1 MDSWVSQSYSLI
13 ILSTEKWNCAQWT
26 AGMSKWN
33 MCANVVQVL
42 CRKNHFKDPLNAD
55 VCHYSQ
61 QHSCLAACGTQKDQ
75 QAVATNN
82 VAKKSVNL
90 WKRTQNLK
98 MPPLEQER
106 DWQKVCAS
114 LCMFNNTFCDVS
126 HRLGKRCREK
136 FTSCNSRLDTEGL
149 GPRDQKQRP
158 PQDALDHRR
167 DHRPL
172 RHLMVT
178 WHMIITAS
186 LKFGVFFCF
195 IVLS

>member
-1 MDSWVSQSYSLI
+1 MLNNLHGFLGLPVLKSYYPVHWKMELCSMNSWDV
-13 ILSTEKWNCAQWT
+13 
-26 AGMSKWN
+26 
-33 MCANVVQVL
+33 
-42 CRKNHFKDPLNAD
+42 KDPLNAD

-98 MPPLEQER
+98 MPPLEQEK
-106 DWQKVCAS
+106 DWQKISAS

-126 HRLGKRCREK
+126 HRLGKRCREE

-178 WHMIITAS
+178 WHDHHCITEIWCVFAS
-186 LKFGVFFCF
+186 SSCYHYIQPL
-195 IVLS
+195 L